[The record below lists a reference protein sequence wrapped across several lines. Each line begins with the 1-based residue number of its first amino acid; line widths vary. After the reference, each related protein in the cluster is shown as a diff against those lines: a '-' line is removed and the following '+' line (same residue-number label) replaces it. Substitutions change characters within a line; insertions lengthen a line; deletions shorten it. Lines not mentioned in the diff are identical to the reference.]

1 MKTIRKIELKW
12 NRVPLVKDEEAVY
25 ETQVRNSTDVMYIAK
40 ALIENEVHEV
50 VIAIHL
56 NNKNK
61 VVGYNE
67 VSRGGIAGASVTS
80 ADVFRSAI
88 IMGATKIILAHNHP
102 SGDPSPSEE
111 DIKLTKRIKEAG
123 KILKVHLLDHIIIGD
138 KSYRSLTDSGIL

>member
-1 MKTIRKIELKW
+1 VKTIRKIELKW
-12 NRVPLVKDEEAVY
+12 NRVSLVKDEEAVY

-67 VSRGGIAGASVTS
+67 VSRGGIAGVSVTP

-123 KILKVHLLDHIIIGD
+123 EILRVHLLDHIIIGD
-138 KSYRSLTDSGIL
+138 KSYHSLADSGIL